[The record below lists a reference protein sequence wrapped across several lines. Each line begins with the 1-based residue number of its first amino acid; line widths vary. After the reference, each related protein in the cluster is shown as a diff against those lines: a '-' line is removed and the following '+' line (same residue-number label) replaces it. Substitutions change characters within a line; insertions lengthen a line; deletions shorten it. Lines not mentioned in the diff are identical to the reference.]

1 MYVKKNVSVLHICV
15 EGKLVRKSF
24 MGVFPEITKLNTY
37 LVPGKRCHPS
47 FTVGKSCTPVELE
60 MLCNGI
66 ESYIKKLE

>member
-1 MYVKKNVSVLHICV
+1 
-15 EGKLVRKSF
+15 

-47 FTVGKSCTPVELE
+47 FTVGKSRTPVELE